1 MEPEGL
7 LPSSQESATCL
18 YLEPDEFGPQS
29 SILFKIHC
37 NIFHQCLSL
46 PSGFF
51 LSGFPIKFCMHFFSF
66 PILTTCPDNFVRV
79 GLTEEQQKIADN
91 LFSFRDSNHV
101 PRNSNL
107 LGCWCFVTSCLSLC
121 LGQVFSS
128 ESFVLKTASLCSI
141 WVETSFRTHVKQQRR
156 QLNYMTMTIIII
168 IIIVVTTITI
178 IHSRSLAV
186 KLAQYILFTQESFKT
201 AS

>member
-7 LPSSQESATCL
+7 LPSSQEPAICL
-18 YLEPDEFGPQS
+18 YLEQNEFGPQS

-46 PSGFF
+46 HSGLF
-51 LSGFPIKFCMHFFSF
+51 LSGFQIKFCMHFFSF
-66 PILTTCPDNFVRV
+66 PIRTTCPDNFVRV

-107 LGCWCFVTSCLSLC
+107 LGCWCFVTSCLSLSLSLFGSGVFFRVLCSQNC
-121 LGQVFSS
+121 LLVFHLGGAQFSHPC
-128 ESFVLKTASLCSI
+128 ETATKTAKLDDDDNNHYLHHRRHHYHHHPFTKPGSQVGSLCSL
-141 WVETSFRTHVKQQRR
+141 HPG
-156 QLNYMTMTIIII
+156 
-168 IIIVVTTITI
+168 
-178 IHSRSLAV
+178 
-186 KLAQYILFTQESFKT
+186 IL
-201 AS
+201 